1 MQKLTLNEL
10 RLSFLEFF
18 NGKSHLKLESASLI
32 PNHDKS
38 LLLINSGMAP
48 MKKFFT
54 GEVKPP
60 SKRIVTIQK
69 CIRTPDI
76 ESVGKSSRHG
86 TFFEMLGNFSFG
98 DYFKVQAVDWA
109 FEYLTKVI
117 QIPIEKLYF
126 TVYKDDEETLCLWKE
141 RGVSESHIFKNDKKD
156 NFWEHG
162 EGPCGPCTEIFYD
175 RGESFGCGSDTCAP
189 GCDCDRYVEIWNLVF
204 SEFESDGKGKYTPLN
219 QKNIDTGMGL
229 ERLACV
235 VQEKD
240 NLFEIDSNYKI
251 VSEIC
256 RSCNIKY
263 KEDKTKDISVRIIT
277 DHIKSATFMLADGIM
292 PSNEGRGYVLRRI
305 IRRACKN
312 EHFLGLELN
321 GLVKFSEVVIE
332 EFKSAYPELES
343 KKKLIKNVLLSETE
357 NFEKTLTTGLEI
369 LDEMI
374 EKSNSSEFS
383 YKDAFKLSDTYGF
396 PFDLTKDILE
406 ERNMTVDEEKFQ
418 KLENEQKMTSRA
430 DRLKKENTAW
440 KNINDNFSD
449 LSETEFLGY
458 ESLTCEGK
466 IIDFVKSND
475 EIDLVLDKTVFYPE
489 GGGQTGDIGKIV
501 GNDFDF
507 EVFDTQKTPNG
518 IIIHKGKLKSGDLS
532 KNLNVKAF
540 VDEESRRAKAAN
552 HTAVHLLLA
561 SLQKF
566 LGEHV
571 SQAGS
576 YVDDKILR
584 FDFVHF
590 NSLSF
595 EELKEI
601 EIKVNDIILQAIDV
615 SKFILDLE
623 EAKKSGAVGK
633 FEDKYSDRVRC
644 VKISDFSFELC
655 GGTHVDNTSQI
666 GLFKILSESSV
677 SAGVR
682 RITAVTARNFYNLLI
697 EKENLLNKISE
708 KLKIKSESEILQ
720 KIDGLIRENY
730 NLNSQIEKMQG
741 EKSKTLVNE
750 LKNSIKSVGKFDLI
764 VTKVNGI
771 AGGDLRNLSDSLVSD
786 NENLVVLLAGISDNK
801 LTFSCSCG
809 KNAIKNKAH
818 AGNIVR
824 QVASVTN
831 GSGGGKPSSAMAG
844 GKDLSKVDEAL
855 SIVDDLLI
863 NL

>member
-10 RLSFLEFF
+10 RSSFLEFF
-18 NGKSHLKLESASLI
+18 EGKSHLKLESASLI

-117 QIPIEKLYF
+117 QIPVEKLYF
-126 TVYKDDEETLCLWKE
+126 TVYKDDDETLSLWKE
-141 RGVSESHIFKNDKKD
+141 HGVSESHIIKNDKED

-175 RGESFGCGSDTCAP
+175 RGESFGCESETCAP

-204 SEFESDGKGKYTPLN
+204 SEFESDGKGKYTPLI

-235 VQEKD
+235 VQQKD

-256 RSCNIKY
+256 RACNIKY
-263 KEDKTKDISVRIIT
+263 KEDNTKDISIRIIT

-321 GLVKFSEVVIE
+321 SLVKFSDIVIT

-343 KKKLIKNVLLSETE
+343 KKELIKNVLTSETN

-374 EKSNSSEFS
+374 EKSDSSEFS
-383 YKDAFKLSDTYGF
+383 FKDAFKLSDTYGF

-406 ERNMTVDEEKFQ
+406 ERQMTVDEEKFH
-418 KLENEQKMTSRA
+418 KLENEQKMVSRA
-430 DRLKKENTAW
+430 DRLKKDNTAW
-440 KNINDNFSD
+440 KNENNSFSG
-449 LSETEFLGY
+449 LPETEFLGY
-458 ESLTCEGK
+458 DALSCESK
-466 IIDFVKSND
+466 IIHFESSND

-501 GNDFDF
+501 GNDFEF
-507 EVFDTQKTPNG
+507 EVFDTQKNPNG
-518 IIIHKGKLKSGDLS
+518 IIIHKGKLKTGELS
-532 KNLNVKAF
+532 KDLNVTAI
-540 VDEESRRAKAAN
+540 VDNESRRAKTAN

-561 SLQKF
+561 SLKKY

-590 NSLSF
+590 NALTPD
-595 EELKEI
+595 ELKKVET
-601 EIKVNDIILQAIDV
+601 EVNDFIFKSVDV

-655 GGTHVDNTSQI
+655 GGTHVENTSQI
-666 GLFKILSESSV
+666 GMFKIISESSV

-682 RITAVTARNFYNLLI
+682 RITAVTSKNFYDLFI
-697 EKENLLNKISE
+697 SEENLLNTISE
-708 KLKIKSESEILQ
+708 KLKIKSESEIIQ
-720 KIDGLIRENY
+720 KIDGLIRENQ
-730 NLNSQIEKMQG
+730 NLNSQIEKIQA
-741 EKSKTLVNE
+741 EKS
-750 LKNSIKSVGKFDLI
+750 NSIADKLKENAKSVGEFDLI
-764 VTKVNGI
+764 VSKVNGI
-771 AGGDLRNLSDSLVSD
+771 SGGDLRNISDSLVSD
-786 NENLVVLLAGISDNK
+786 EENLVVVLAGIYNDK

-824 QVASVTN
+824 QVATVTN

-844 GKDLSKVDEAL
+844 GKDLSKIDEAL
-855 SIVDDLLI
+855 SIVDDILI

>member
-10 RLSFLEFF
+10 RSSFLEFF
-18 NGKSHLKLESASLI
+18 EGKSHLKLESASLI

-98 DYFKVQAVDWA
+98 DYFKTQAVDWA

-126 TVYKDDEETLCLWKE
+126 TVYKDDEETLNLWKKH
-141 RGVSESHIFKNDKKD
+141 GVSESHIFKNDKKD

-175 RGESFGCGSDTCAP
+175 RGESFGCGSETCAP

-204 SEFESDGKGKYTPLN
+204 SEFESDGKGKYTPLI

-235 VQEKD
+235 VQQKD

-256 RSCNIKY
+256 RACNIKY
-263 KEDKTKDISVRIIT
+263 KEDNTKDISVRIIT

-312 EHFLGLELN
+312 EHFLGIELSS
-321 GLVKFSEVVIE
+321 LVKFADVVIT

-343 KKKLIKNVLLSETE
+343 KKKLIKNVLTSETN

-374 EKSNSSEFS
+374 EKSKSSEFS

-406 ERNMTVDEEKFQ
+406 ERNMTVDEEKFRT
-418 KLENEQKMTSRA
+418 LENEQKMTSRA
-430 DRLKKENTAW
+430 DRQKKENTAW
-440 KNINDNFSD
+440 KNNDNSFAG
-449 LSETEFLGY
+449 LPETEFLGY
-458 ESLTCEGK
+458 ESLSCESQ
-466 IIDFVKSND
+466 IIYFDSSND
-475 EIDLVLDKTVFYPE
+475 KTDLVLDKTVFYPE
-489 GGGQTGDIGKIV
+489 GGGQIGDIGKIT
-501 GNDFDF
+501 GNDFEF
-507 EVFDTQKTPNG
+507 EVFDTQKNPNG
-518 IIIHKGKLKSGDLS
+518 IIIHKGKLKRGDLS
-532 KNLNVKAF
+532 KDLKVTAH

-561 SLQKF
+561 SLQKY

-590 NSLSF
+590 NALSLD
-595 EELKEI
+595 ELKKVET
-601 EIKVNDIILQAIDV
+601 KVNDIILQSIDV

-644 VKISDFSFELC
+644 VKIADFSFELC

-666 GLFKILSESSV
+666 GLFKIISESSV

-682 RITAVTARNFYNLLI
+682 RITAVTSKNFYNLLI
-697 EKENLLNKISE
+697 EKEDLLNKISD

-720 KIDGLIRENY
+720 KIDGLVRENQS
-730 NLNSQIEKMQG
+730 LNSEIEKMHE
-741 EKSKTLVNE
+741 EKSMSLADTLK
-750 LKNSIKSVGKFDLI
+750 KNMQSVGKFDLI
-764 VTKVNGI
+764 VSKVSGI
-771 AGGDLRNLSDSLVSD
+771 SGGDLRNISDSLVA
-786 NENLVVLLAGISDNK
+786 NEGNLVVVLAGISDDK
-801 LTFSCSCG
+801 LAFSCSCG

-824 QVASVTN
+824 QVANVAN

-844 GKDLSKVDEAL
+844 GKDLTKIDEAL
-855 SIVDDLLI
+855 SIVDDILI

>member
-10 RLSFLEFF
+10 RSSFLEFF
-18 NGKSHLKLESASLI
+18 EGKSHLKLESASLI

-98 DYFKVQAVDWA
+98 DYFKTQAVDWA

-126 TVYKDDEETLCLWKE
+126 TVYKDDAETLNLWKKH
-141 RGVSESHIFKNDKKD
+141 GVSESHIFKNDKKD

-175 RGESFGCGSDTCAP
+175 RGESFGCGSETCVP

-204 SEFESDGKGKYTPLN
+204 SEFESDGKGKYTPLI

-235 VQEKD
+235 VQQKD

-256 RSCNIKY
+256 RACNIKY
-263 KEDKTKDISVRIIT
+263 KEDNTKDISVRIIT

-312 EHFLGLELN
+312 EHFLGLELSS
-321 GLVKFSEVVIE
+321 LVNFADIVIT
-332 EFKSAYPELES
+332 EFKQAYPELES
-343 KKKLIKNVLLSETE
+343 KKKLIKNVLTSETN

-406 ERNMTVDEEKFQ
+406 EKNMTVDEEKFHT
-418 KLENEQKMTSRA
+418 LENEQKMTSRA
-430 DRLKKENTAW
+430 DRQKKENTAW
-440 KNINDNFSD
+440 KNNDNSFSG
-449 LSETEFLGY
+449 LPETEFLGY
-458 ESLTCEGK
+458 ESLSCESQ
-466 IIDFVKSND
+466 IIYFESSND

-489 GGGQTGDIGKIV
+489 GGGQTGDIGKIT
-501 GNDFDF
+501 GNDFEF
-507 EVFDTQKTPNG
+507 EVFDTQKNPNG
-518 IIIHKGKLKSGDLS
+518 IIIHKGKLILGDLS
-532 KNLNVKAF
+532 KDLKVTAHVN
-540 VDEESRRAKAAN
+540 EESRRAKAAN

-561 SLQKF
+561 SLQKY

-590 NSLSF
+590 NALSLD
-595 EELKEI
+595 ELKKVET
-601 EIKVNDIILQAIDV
+601 KVNDIILQSIDV

-644 VKISDFSFELC
+644 VKIADFSFELC

-666 GLFKILSESSV
+666 GLFKIISESSV

-682 RITAVTARNFYNLLI
+682 RITAVTSKNFYNLLI
-697 EKENLLNKISE
+697 EKEDLLNKISD

-720 KIDGLIRENY
+720 KIDGLVRENQS
-730 NLNSQIEKMQG
+730 LNSEIEKMHE
-741 EKSKTLVNE
+741 EKSMSLADTLK
-750 LKNSIKSVGKFDLI
+750 KNMQSVGKFDLI
-764 VTKVNGI
+764 VSKVSGI
-771 AGGDLRNLSDSLVSD
+771 SGGDLRNISDSLVA
-786 NENLVVLLAGISDNK
+786 NEDNLVVVLAGISDDK
-801 LTFSCSCG
+801 LAFSCSCG

-824 QVASVTN
+824 QVATVAN

-844 GKDLSKVDEAL
+844 GKDLTKIDEAL
-855 SIVDDLLI
+855 SIVDDILI